1 MKKESGLST
10 TDNVKI
16 VAAVLVIA
24 ASIGAYYYLADL
36 IQIGR
41 VAIVVAASA
50 VAVGLALT
58 TQTGQSAWSF
68 MKEANVERQKVV
80 WPGRQE
86 ALQVTLMVLVL
97 VVILGLLMWL
107 FDALSFYVI
116 YDLILK
122 VGNP

>member
-1 MKKESGLST
+1 MLA
-10 TDNVKI
+10 TDNIKI
-16 VAAVLVIA
+16 VAAVLVIV

-41 VAIVVAASA
+41 VAIVVVASV
-50 VAVGLALT
+50 VAIGLALT
-58 TQTGQSAWSF
+58 TEVGQSAWSF

-86 ALQVTLMVLVL
+86 ALQVTIMVLIL
-97 VVILGLLMWL
+97 VVILGLMMWM
-107 FDALSFYVI
+107 FDALSFWAI

-122 VGNP
+122 VGN